1 MSETKNKPDCF
12 ADLETVFPRRGD
24 GLRVTPIP
32 CLQCI
37 HKTDCL
43 RTAMQRKKGLAV
55 REEMLDRAY
64 RSGVVGF
71 LNRWSQKKTIHRL
84 KQKHD

>member
-1 MSETKNKPDCF
+1 MSETKKRPDCF
-12 ADLETVFPRRGD
+12 SDLETVFPRRSD
-24 GLRVTPIP
+24 GLRVTPIT

-37 HKTDCL
+37 HKTACL
-43 RTAMQRKKGLAV
+43 RAAMRQKKGLDV

-71 LNRWSQKKTIHRL
+71 LNRWSQKKTIHRI
-84 KQKHD
+84 KQKRD

>member
-1 MSETKNKPDCF
+1 MDDRTERPECF
-12 ADLETVFPRRGD
+12 ADLETVFPRRSD

-37 HKTDCL
+37 HKTPCL
-43 RTAMQRKKGLAV
+43 RTAMQRKKGLTV
-55 REEMLDRAY
+55 REEMLERAY

-71 LNRWSQKKTIHRL
+71 LNRWSQKKAIHRL
-84 KQKHD
+84 KKQGD